1 MKAHLSGPKSDNDL
15 HPVHRKRP
23 LPVADAS
30 LSAHPQVPRLDAS
43 LDAVMAEREQGG
55 EQLRSKGRPR
65 GGDSGLS
72 LDDEV
77 GMRLES
83 ELLALGG
90 SGGAGPIGLVSPTSS
105 PPKGRRVASAKVRAR
120 SRADGGGGGGGGGG
134 GAATTRARLQ
144 KPQLSIVERKVQKKR
159 MQDAWDAIG

>member
-90 SGGAGPIGLVSPTSS
+90 SGGRGWAISGSQKEASRLERGRDGCLIRVGSWLGSP
-105 PPKGRRVASAKVRAR
+105 RILLLAARASG
-120 SRADGGGGGGGGGG
+120 D
-134 GAATTRARLQ
+134 
-144 KPQLSIVERKVQKKR
+144 P
-159 MQDAWDAIG
+159 